1 MDRGWSW
8 VVCGAAYFTHMLTIG
23 FTYGIGVY
31 YVEFLSVFNEN
42 KGFTAL
48 IPSINLGMLCGI
60 GRYNY

>member
-1 MDRGWSW
+1 M
-8 VVCGAAYFTHMLTIG
+8 CGATFFTHMLTIG